1 MSVRPLRVATLITR
15 LEGGA
20 GVLAL
25 RGAKVLDPADFQVTI
40 ITGSG
45 DHLLDQAA
53 AAGLEVIVE
62 PTLRMP
68 IDPRSDLRAL
78 HALNVL
84 LARGQFDVAHT
95 HTAKAGALGRMAA
108 SRASVPRIIHTYHG
122 FPFHEFQSRGR
133 RSAYIA
139 IERKLGRA
147 TDVALCVGTGVA
159 VEAVRRRLI
168 APDRVRTIGV
178 AVDTTPGTVP
188 SAQAPE
194 AREKARRALGL
205 PADATVVGAVG
216 RLTYQKAPE
225 DFLAAMRLLARPG
238 VIGVWVGGGELAARI
253 GGLASRHPAVRVVLT
268 GERADVPEILPAFD
282 IFALPSRYEG
292 LPTAVVEAMA
302 CGIPVV
308 ATAVNA
314 VSDVVVPGETGLLV
328 PPRRPDLLAG
338 AVRYLLDRP
347 DVARRMADAA
357 QAQLGNRF
365 GKQALRDALT
375 AAYAG
380 HDHRV
385 TGATSAPAPT
395 ARPRPLPPEGCRP
408 EGQRERMRTEHR
420 VLARAR
426 RRTGCRRPGR
436 LSPAWFPAGTVTGTV
451 VPAGPEIV
459 TVWPWTHAVT
469 RCSRTA
475 SPTTAGCAG
484 PPRPLTSAG

>member
-1 MSVRPLRVATLITR
+1 MSVRSLRVATLITR

-53 AAGLEVIVE
+53 AAGLEVIIE
-62 PTLRMP
+62 PTLRTP

-78 HALNVL
+78 QALNAL
-84 LARGQFDVAHT
+84 LAREQFDVAHT

-133 RSAYIA
+133 RSAYVA
-139 IERKLGRA
+139 IERRLGRV

-168 APDRVRTIGV
+168 APDRIRTIGV
-178 AVDTTPGTVP
+178 AVDTKPGTVP

-225 DFLAAMRLLARPG
+225 HFLAAMRLLARPG

-253 GGLASRHPAVRVVLT
+253 GGLASSHPAVRVVLA

-282 IFALPSRYEG
+282 VFALPSRYEG

-328 PPRRPDLLAG
+328 PPRRPDLLAD

-347 DVARRMADAA
+347 AVARRMADAA
-357 QAQLGNRF
+357 RARLGDRF
-365 GKQALRDALT
+365 GEQALRDALT

-385 TGATSAPAPT
+385 TLAPAPT
-395 ARPRPLPPEGCRP
+395 AGPRPLPPEGRRP
-408 EGQRERMRTEHR
+408 KGQRERMRAEHR
-420 VLARAR
+420 VLREFS
-426 RRTGCRRPGR
+426 G
-436 LSPAWFPAGTVTGTV
+436 
-451 VPAGPEIV
+451 VPAAESL
-459 TVWPWTHAVT
+459 AV
-469 RCSRTA
+469 
-475 SPTTAGCAG
+475 
-484 PPRPLTSAG
+484 